1 MNNTDDIKKWKYCLG
16 YLFHSISSKNDTH
29 LKHCDD
35 KWFPEKEGRDP
46 GEVQKQKQINPPLT
60 KDVCELLVP
69 LFKRLVDPELLKVY
83 PYPYMKKGAKNNI
96 CRKKTFETG
105 LPLAVKEFN
114 KGTAV
119 ISDTLEE
126 MGLVPGTVTG
136 HIAEKHILIIK
147 SLEFSQLHINPL
159 QV

>member
-1 MNNTDDIKKWKYCLG
+1 M
-16 YLFHSISSKNDTH
+16 
-29 LKHCDD
+29 
-35 KWFPEKEGRDP
+35 E
-46 GEVQKQKQINPPLT
+46 
-60 KDVCELLVP
+60 
-69 LFKRLVDPELLKVY
+69 
-83 PYPYMKKGAKNNI
+83 KGAKNNI

-126 MGLVPGTVTG
+126 MGLVPSTVTG
-136 HIAEKHILIIK
+136 HITQKTDILIIK